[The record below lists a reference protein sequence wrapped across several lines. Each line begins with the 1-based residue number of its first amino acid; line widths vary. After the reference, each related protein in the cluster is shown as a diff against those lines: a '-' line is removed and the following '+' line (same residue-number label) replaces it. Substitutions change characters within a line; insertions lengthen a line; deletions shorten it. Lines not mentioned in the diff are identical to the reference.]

1 MLIGGSMNN
10 NKKGTNKKNNDIKK
24 TIMRI
29 VSTLILALILIV
41 IQIISDLFP
50 EEVNNYIES
59 DLNIPINDTNVITVS
74 TLESTVVTK
83 DSKLSIHYFDV
94 GQADSELIIATK
106 EDGTKSVM
114 MIDAGNNEDGN
125 NLVKYIKALGIDRID
140 YLVGTH
146 AHEDHIGGMAKII
159 KNFDIG
165 TIYMP
170 DVSTT
175 TRTYENVLTETS
187 KKGLGISTCNIGDTF
202 SIGSGICTVMNVRN
216 EEQNDLND
224 TSICLHLVYGE
235 KKFLFMGDA
244 SENMEKDVA
253 WLGVDVLK
261 VGHHGSK
268 TSTSEEFLNQIK
280 PKVAIISA
288 GKDNNYGHPNIE
300 TLERLESIGAE
311 IYRTDEQGTILLTSD
326 GNTYNIE
333 GIKTNIDGNKTISN
347 KGK

>member
-1 MLIGGSMNN
+1 
-10 NKKGTNKKNNDIKK
+10 
-24 TIMRI
+24 
-29 VSTLILALILIV
+29 
-41 IQIISDLFP
+41 
-50 EEVNNYIES
+50 
-59 DLNIPINDTNVITVS
+59 
-74 TLESTVVTK
+74 
-83 DSKLSIHYFDV
+83 
-94 GQADSELIIATK
+94 
-106 EDGTKSVM
+106 
-114 MIDAGNNEDGN
+114 
-125 NLVKYIKALGIDRID
+125 
-140 YLVGTH
+140 
-146 AHEDHIGGMAKII
+146 
-159 KNFDIG
+159 
-165 TIYMP
+165 
-170 DVSTT
+170 
-175 TRTYENVLTETS
+175 
-187 KKGLGISTCNIGDTF
+187 
-202 SIGSGICTVMNVRN
+202 MNVRN

>member
-1 MLIGGSMNN
+1 
-10 NKKGTNKKNNDIKK
+10 
-24 TIMRI
+24 
-29 VSTLILALILIV
+29 
-41 IQIISDLFP
+41 
-50 EEVNNYIES
+50 
-59 DLNIPINDTNVITVS
+59 
-74 TLESTVVTK
+74 
-83 DSKLSIHYFDV
+83 
-94 GQADSELIIATK
+94 
-106 EDGTKSVM
+106 
-114 MIDAGNNEDGN
+114 
-125 NLVKYIKALGIDRID
+125 
-140 YLVGTH
+140 
-146 AHEDHIGGMAKII
+146 
-159 KNFDIG
+159 
-165 TIYMP
+165 
-170 DVSTT
+170 
-175 TRTYENVLTETS
+175 
-187 KKGLGISTCNIGDTF
+187 
-202 SIGSGICTVMNVRN
+202 
-216 EEQNDLND
+216 
-224 TSICLHLVYGE
+224 
-235 KKFLFMGDA
+235 MGDA

>member
-1 MLIGGSMNN
+1 
-10 NKKGTNKKNNDIKK
+10 
-24 TIMRI
+24 
-29 VSTLILALILIV
+29 
-41 IQIISDLFP
+41 
-50 EEVNNYIES
+50 
-59 DLNIPINDTNVITVS
+59 
-74 TLESTVVTK
+74 
-83 DSKLSIHYFDV
+83 
-94 GQADSELIIATK
+94 
-106 EDGTKSVM
+106 
-114 MIDAGNNEDGN
+114 
-125 NLVKYIKALGIDRID
+125 
-140 YLVGTH
+140 
-146 AHEDHIGGMAKII
+146 MAKII